1 MKPVIEFEGKA
12 YDVTNIRY
20 YDGVA
25 QEVTYYD
32 ADNKLH
38 FLYDINNTV
47 APHDGIKI
55 DFAKSLIWDGRNDIV
70 INKISNLL
78 ETKTNNYNELAHELV
93 SECPED
99 VRRDRLDDYY
109 TLTGEV
115 AALHE
120 VMKLVK

>member
-1 MKPVIEFEGKA
+1 MKPVIEVEGKA

-20 YDGVA
+20 FDGVA
-25 QEVTYYD
+25 QEVTYY
-32 ADNKLH
+32 ADNQLH

-78 ETKTNNYNELAHELV
+78 GTKTNNYNELAHELV